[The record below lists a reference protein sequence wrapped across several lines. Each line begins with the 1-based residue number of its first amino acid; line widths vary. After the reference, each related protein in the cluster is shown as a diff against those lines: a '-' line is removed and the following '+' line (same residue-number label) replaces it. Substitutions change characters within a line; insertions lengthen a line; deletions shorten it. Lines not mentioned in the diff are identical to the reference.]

1 VEDLQAFNKKMV
13 SKPCGVFISPKCENF
28 LKGTI
33 PLGLLNIASIVKDLV
48 EVTIIDLNLKDFN
61 LDQIV
66 KKKYPIFFAITNNY
80 TINFYNVVRLIN
92 ELKLKYPKIPIIT
105 GGIHSTFDYKNLM
118 NLGVDYVI
126 RHEGEITFKQ
136 LVEYIVG
143 NKKRKL
149 NMIKGI
155 SYKKDNKLHL
165 NEDRKHIENLDDLPI
180 PDYDLLGKEF
190 KKYYFNKFR
199 VIETSR
205 GCTYNCLF
213 CSDNSMWLHKW
224 RKKTP
229 RRVLKEFIKAN
240 KEGAKFILIGDANM
254 SNDPENVKDICNL
267 LIKNKNQIPWWS
279 EHRADTIINNP
290 DLVKLMKTAK
300 CRVIG
305 IGYESMSKRILDY
318 YNKKTTPPI
327 NLKAL
332 EIIKKSKL
340 ISQGGH
346 IIGAPDEKLSEMIKT
361 MMFAFRLDYPNVAVL
376 KSYPNSNLDLEKKRV
391 RNYTNFREVNLYNP
405 LKITGLLQKLFLALA
420 YLNPIKLLTLISR
433 DESIRIISRS
443 TYVMYLNAIKNF
455 LRL

>member
-1 VEDLQAFNKKMV
+1 MKT
-13 SKPCGVFISPKCENF
+13 KPNALFISPKGENF
-28 LKGTI
+28 LRGTF
-33 PLGLLNIASIVKDLV
+33 PLGLLNIATIVKDLV
-48 EVTIIDLNLKDFN
+48 NVTLIDLNLKEFN
-61 LDQIV
+61 QDQIV
-66 KKKYPIFFAITNNY
+66 HQKRPVLFAITNNY
-80 TINFYNVVRLIN
+80 TINFNNVVRLIK
-92 ELKLKYPKIPIIT
+92 ELKSKYPKIPIVT
-105 GGIHSTFDYKNLM
+105 GGMHSTFDYNSLLKH
-118 NLGVDYVI
+118 GADYVV
-126 RHEGEITFKQ
+126 RREGEITFRE
-136 LVEYIVG
+136 LVKFIIS
-143 NKKRKL
+143 NKKTRF
-149 NMIKGI
+149 NTIKGI
-155 SYKKDNKLHL
+155 AYRRYNKIFK
-165 NEDRKHIENLDDLPI
+165 NSNRKPIRNLDILPI
-180 PDYDLLGKEF
+180 PDYALLGKEF
-190 KKYYFNKFR
+190 NRYYFHNNR
-199 VIETSR
+199 MIETSR
-205 GCTYNCLF
+205 GCSYNCTF
-213 CSDNSMWLHKW
+213 CSDNTMWYQRW
-224 RKKTP
+224 RKKSP
-229 RRVLKEFIKAN
+229 ERVLKEFIKARE
-240 KEGAKFILIGDANM
+240 EGVKFIMTTDANM
-254 SNDPENVKDICNL
+254 SNYPENVKDICNL

-279 EHRADTIINNP
+279 VHRADIIINNP

-300 CRVIG
+300 CKVIG
-305 IGYESMSKRILDY
+305 VGYESMSKKVLDY
-318 YNKKTTPPI
+318 YNKKTTPSI